1 MPPALLDAV
10 LRRALL
16 VALLVGGVQ
25 ALVLAFGWLLIYQYT
40 HERVAGGV
48 EEVIVQA
55 NVAAAEAVIE
65 SLGGVLE
72 VGEFGSPQW
81 ERAQAVVE
89 KLELGGGGFACVL
102 DDEGLVLC
110 HPDIR
115 GEPGLRSVNLGAEGL
130 MPLAG
135 GEGTPLSQINGAG
148 VVTGMLEHPIFG
160 KHYIAT
166 RRTEGG
172 DARLLIH
179 QPVSGLEAA
188 SRQVTRGLVGRMR
201 AVGGA
206 VVALTVLLALAF
218 LRAHY
223 RALPRW
229 NQNLEATV
237 VDRTAELLL
246 THRAILFGIA
256 KLSEYR
262 DNETRLH
269 VERICAYSATLAR
282 EMQRRGAPVDD
293 QWIEDIELAASLH
306 DIGKV
311 GIPDTILLKP
321 GRLTV
326 EEFAHMKHHAAI
338 GEETLRAVRERISDC
353 PLLDM
358 GVEIAGGHHEHWDGG
373 GYPRGLCGEAIP
385 LSARIVALADVFDAL
400 MSKRVYK
407 PAFPFDEVEMMIEK
421 GRGTHFDPAVV
432 DAFVAVAPELLAIRR
447 RMNDETGSEDFAPAA
462 LPSCPTT
469 VDFEVP
475 V

>member
-1 MPPALLDAV
+1 
-10 LRRALL
+10 
-16 VALLVGGVQ
+16 
-25 ALVLAFGWLLIYQYT
+25 
-40 HERVAGGV
+40 
-48 EEVIVQA
+48 
-55 NVAAAEAVIE
+55 
-65 SLGGVLE
+65 
-72 VGEFGSPQW
+72 
-81 ERAQAVVE
+81 
-89 KLELGGGGFACVL
+89 
-102 DDEGLVLC
+102 
-110 HPDIR
+110 
-115 GEPGLRSVNLGAEGL
+115 
-130 MPLAG
+130 
-135 GEGTPLSQINGAG
+135 
-148 VVTGMLEHPIFG
+148 
-160 KHYIAT
+160 
-166 RRTEGG
+166 
-172 DARLLIH
+172 
-179 QPVSGLEAA
+179 
-188 SRQVTRGLVGRMR
+188 
-201 AVGGA
+201 
-206 VVALTVLLALAF
+206 
-218 LRAHY
+218 
-223 RALPRW
+223 
-229 NQNLEATV
+229 
-237 VDRTAELLL
+237 
-246 THRAILFGIA
+246 
-256 KLSEYR
+256 
-262 DNETRLH
+262 
-269 VERICAYSATLAR
+269 
-282 EMQRRGAPVDD
+282 MQRRGAPVDD